1 MAEQELS
8 VTIRVRTTALQVR
21 QIDELLERMK
31 KHPRY
36 NAQVTNRSALVRRL
50 ISEGIA
56 TMEQAIK
63 GEQQEL
69 FRE

>member
-8 VTIRVRTTALQVR
+8 VTIRVRTTSLQVR

-31 KHPRY
+31 KHPLY